1 MASDEQFD
9 FKLVTATGPGSLTS
23 SGPHPELKM
32 TEPLHLSEGG
42 KTFFQTKYED
52 TREYLNQMQFQVK

>member
-32 TEPLHLSEGG
+32 TEPLHLSERE
-42 KTFFQTKYED
+42 KLFFKQSMRTHAN
-52 TREYLNQMQFQVK
+52 T